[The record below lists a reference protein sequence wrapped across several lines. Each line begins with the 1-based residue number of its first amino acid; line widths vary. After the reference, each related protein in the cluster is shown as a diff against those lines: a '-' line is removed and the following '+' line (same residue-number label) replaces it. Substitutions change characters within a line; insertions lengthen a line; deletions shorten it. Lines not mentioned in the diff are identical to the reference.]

1 MEEKDIINKI
11 EIEILQLFNKNI
23 QEYKKLLIKYDYMF
37 KEKKISDI
45 KRQKFNNRFIHLLKK
60 IRPLVNDVFEYILN
74 EELERYYRH
83 LSTSNLFC
91 IPYFDKNYDV
101 KQVIKIIKYKN
112 KKNNWNENTDI
123 TTEYYEYKI
132 FTSLQK
138 MIRNVIYNISVF
150 LLLFIAFFIYI
161 YYFSK

>member
-1 MEEKDIINKI
+1 MEDKNTINKI
-11 EIEILQLFNKNI
+11 EIEILQLFNKNV
-23 QEYKKLLIKYDYMF
+23 QEYKKLLIKYDYLF
-37 KEKKISDI
+37 KEKKIPDVN
-45 KRQKFNNRFIHLLKK
+45 RQKFNNRFIYLLKK
-60 IRPLVNDVFEYILN
+60 IRPLVNGVFEYILN

-112 KKNNWNENTDI
+112 RKNNWDENTDI
-123 TTEYYEYKI
+123 ATEYYEYKI

-138 MIRNVIYNISVF
+138 MINNVIYNISVF
-150 LLLFIAFFIYI
+150 LLLIIAFFIYI